1 VNSAHSGSPRYVAI
15 LAVIASGI
23 LAVGWFARPREI
35 PQSPPPVPSQTELQ
49 ELARRTQRRSLET
62 MTAYFADVASEVRRS
77 LVSVQPAGVSG
88 ILWNET
94 QVVTAPFLGEPGATM
109 TIRAGD
115 TVSSVVAVPASP
127 RVPVSALNVPAPLT
141 GPGAAPRAASLPQS
155 GDWVV
160 AVWLT
165 GETKAFAP
173 ANFRH
178 SVTTTCGVVTVGE
191 VMTSLSLNR
200 AMLGGGLFTMDGN
213 LVALILPCGDRL
225 AAIQTSAV
233 AEMLKRAGMIEDR
246 VLARW
251 GILFSP
257 LSDLD
262 RPYFRDVD
270 GLLVREVWLGTA
282 GDAAGFRPGDVVT
295 ALNGAPVA
303 TLDDVRGLEVRTDV
317 VFELDGR
324 RGRSA
329 HTWSLTSVPG
339 LASTGVAPAMAG
351 VVLEGPAGP
360 YRIGSVVPGSRAER
374 AGVRPGDRIVR
385 IDGAEPR
392 SRQTVERSLA
402 QTAPAAMLL
411 EIERDGRRI
420 AVVIPAGGSR

>member
-1 VNSAHSGSPRYVAI
+1 
-15 LAVIASGI
+15 
-23 LAVGWFARPREI
+23 
-35 PQSPPPVPSQTELQ
+35 
-49 ELARRTQRRSLET
+49 
-62 MTAYFADVASEVRRS
+62 
-77 LVSVQPAGVSG
+77 
-88 ILWNET
+88 
-94 QVVTAPFLGEPGATM
+94 
-109 TIRAGD
+109 
-115 TVSSVVAVPASP
+115 
-127 RVPVSALNVPAPLT
+127 
-141 GPGAAPRAASLPQS
+141 
-155 GDWVV
+155 
-160 AVWLT
+160 
-165 GETKAFAP
+165 
-173 ANFRH
+173 
-178 SVTTTCGVVTVGE
+178 
-191 VMTSLSLNR
+191 
-200 AMLGGGLFTMDGN
+200 
-213 LVALILPCGDRL
+213 
-225 AAIQTSAV
+225 
-233 AEMLKRAGMIEDR
+233 
-246 VLARW
+246 
-251 GILFSP
+251 
-257 LSDLD
+257 
-262 RPYFRDVD
+262 
-270 GLLVREVWLGTA
+270 VREVWLGTA